1 MLRLNRRSFATCSK
15 MLAEVGSCN
24 EAPCTLRSF
33 KVQRAMLYIL
43 YRAVLSMCSSVISIK
58 KMFRQ
63 PTSVLSS

>member
-1 MLRLNRRSFATCSK
+1 MLRLNHRSFATCSK

-33 KVQRAMLYIL
+33 EVQRAMLYIL
-43 YRAVLSMCSSVISIK
+43 YRAVLCSSVISIK